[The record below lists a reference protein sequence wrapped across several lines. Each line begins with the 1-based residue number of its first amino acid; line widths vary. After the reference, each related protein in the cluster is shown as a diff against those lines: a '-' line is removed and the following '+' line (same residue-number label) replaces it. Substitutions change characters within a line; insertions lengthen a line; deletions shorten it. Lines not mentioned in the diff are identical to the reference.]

1 MFNSSLNV
9 RHAVR
14 LAIAGAAAAAS
25 TAALAQQA
33 TTAASS
39 TAAPKELEEVIVT
52 GTRIQQSPNSVSIAP
67 VASLTAD
74 DIAKTGL
81 VRTEDLLNNLPQ
93 VIAEQGSG
101 QSISA
106 DGTASVSLRG
116 LGSYRTLVL
125 INGRRMQPGGG
136 IINAS
141 SPDIN
146 QIPSAMVE
154 RVDVLTGGA
163 SATYGA
169 DAVAGV
175 VNFIMNTHFEGVRI
189 DFDYGQ
195 NMYGQNS
202 DTAQQALRD
211 KGLPVP
217 GNFTGGQNRD
227 WSFMAGSNF
236 ADGKGNATVYATYL
250 NTSPVV
256 GTDLDYAGCT
266 LNSAGAAPPPGQP
279 WGKVTCGGSSSSAT
293 GRFLLLGNNGTSSYA
308 TLADG
313 TIDAGNGQ
321 FRPYT
326 AADSYNYGGISYAQR
341 QAERWTAGAFLNYD
355 VNENINVYSET
366 MFARNTS
373 TAQYGPS
380 GLFAFGTPSISCS
393 NPLLGDVNTPGTPA
407 FNMCQPAEIAAN
419 QSTFGGTGDRIT
431 VYAARRSVESGP
443 RLDNYSSDSIRQV
456 IGMRGG
462 WGDAWTYDV
471 YGQYGMSLLHDN
483 EGGFLGAQQVNYAL
497 DVVPNPATGGVAGVA
512 AGAPVCVVALTG
524 IDTACVPWNIW
535 NRGGVNAA
543 QLAYLTVASTYDVNA
558 TEYILDGSVTGDLGK
573 YGIKFP
579 TAATGVDVNIGTEY
593 RQESYDFDPDYIFAH
608 GFASGGNGAATAIHG
623 KFHVNEYFV
632 EARVPIVDNVPGIYH
647 LGFEGGYRYS
657 DYTTGFTTDTFKLG
671 LEYAP
676 IQDLKLRGSFNRAVR
691 APSIGDLYSPAPVG
705 AGGTADPCWGIGASA
720 PAFTVQQCINTGLPA
735 AKYGHVLPNPA
746 AQINTT
752 AGGNPNLKPE
762 SADTYTI
769 GFVLQPV
776 ALPAFTMSLDYYDIK
791 IDDTITSLTSNTV
804 LTNCA
809 NTGDPQLCGLIHRD
823 PNTGSLWVN
832 NNDYVDT
839 DEVNIGTITTKG
851 YDLAARYMQPVGS
864 MGKLA
869 FTLSGTY
876 VTDWSTQPLPT
887 GASYDCTGLY
897 GATCNA
903 PTPKWRHTFETD
915 WATPWAGLTIAA
927 RWRYIGPVDVDSSSS
942 DPQLNQDFQP
952 GFGHIGGYDY
962 IDLSAAIS
970 WGEHFSFR
978 AGVNNITDKP
988 PPIVLN
994 GNYSNCPNTTCNDNT
1009 WVGTYDT
1016 LGRYLFLHVT
1026 AKF

>member
-1 MFNSSLNV
+1 MFNLSLNV

-14 LAIAGAAAAAS
+14 LAITGAAAAAS
-25 TAALAQQA
+25 TAALAQTAA
-33 TTAASS
+33 TTTPPA
-39 TAAPKELEEVIVT
+39 KELEEVIVT

-67 VASLTAD
+67 VASITAD
-74 DIAKTGL
+74 DIQKSGL

-116 LGSYRTLVL
+116 LGSFRTLVL

-146 QIPSAMVE
+146 QIPAAMVE

-175 VNFIMNTHFEGVRI
+175 VNFIMNTHFEGVRL

-195 NMYGQNS
+195 NMYEQNN
-202 DTAQQALRD
+202 DFAQGALRAANI
-211 KGLPVP
+211 PVP
-217 GNFTGGQNRD
+217 GSFTGGQNRD

-236 ADGKGNATVYATYL
+236 ADGKGNATVYGTYL

-256 GTDLDYAGCT
+256 GSQLDYAGCT
-266 LNSAGAAPPPGQP
+266 LNSASSAPKPGQP
-279 WGKVTCGGSSSSAT
+279 WAPVTCGGSSSSAT
-293 GRFLLLGNNGTSSYA
+293 GRFLLLGTTPGSSYA

-313 TIDAGNGQ
+313 TVDKASGL
-321 FRPYT
+321 FRPYS
-326 AADSYNYGGISYAQR
+326 AADSYNYGAASYAQR
-341 QAERWTAGAFLNYD
+341 QAIRYTAGAFLNYD

-366 MFARNTS
+366 MYARNTS
-373 TAQYGPS
+373 TAQYGSS

-393 NPLLGDVNTPGTPA
+393 NPLFNASELAALCSPA
-407 FNMCQPAEIAAN
+407 TIAAN
-419 QSTFGGTGDRIT
+419 QATFGGTGDRIT
-431 VYAARRSVESGP
+431 IYAARRSVESGP
-443 RLDNYSSDSIRQV
+443 RIDNYSSNSIREV
-456 IGMRGG
+456 IGMKGG
-462 WGDAWTYDV
+462 WGEAWTYDV
-471 YGQYGMSLLHDN
+471 YGQYGISALSDN
-483 EGGFLGAQQVNYAL
+483 QGGYLGQQQINNSL
-497 DVVPNPATGGVAGVA
+497 DVLPNPATGGVAGVA
-512 AGAPVCVVALTG
+512 VGAPVCAAALAG
-524 IDTACVPWNIW
+524 LDPACVPWNIW
-535 NRGGVNAA
+535 NTNGVTAA
-543 QLAYLTVASTYDVNA
+543 QLNYLTVQSTYDVTA
-558 TEYILDGSVTGDLGK
+558 TEYVVDGSVTGDLGK
-573 YGIKFP
+573 YGLKFP
-579 TAATGVDVNIGTEY
+579 TAATGIDVNIGTEY
-593 RQESYDFDPDYIFAH
+593 RQETYNFNPDYIFSH
-608 GFASGGNGAATAIHG
+608 GFAAGGNGAATAIDG
-623 KFHVNEYFV
+623 TFHVNEYFF
-632 EARVPIVDNVPGIYH
+632 ETRIPIADNLPGIYH

-657 DYTTGFTTDTFKLG
+657 DYTSGFNTDTFKLG
-671 LEYAP
+671 LEWAP
-676 IQDLKLRGSFNRAVR
+676 IQDIKLRGSFNRAVR
-691 APSIGDLYSPAPVG
+691 APSIGDLFSPSVVG
-705 AGGTADPCWGIGASA
+705 AGGTADLCWGATPVFS
-720 PAFTVQQCINTGLPA
+720 PTQCANTGVKA
-735 AKYGHVLPNPA
+735 NQYGHILANPA

-752 AGGNPNLKPE
+752 AGGNVNLKPE
-762 SADTYTI
+762 KADTYTV
-769 GFVLQPV
+769 GFVLQPL
-776 ALPAFTMSLDYYDIK
+776 ALQGFSMSLDYYDIK
-791 IDDTITSLTSNTV
+791 IDDTIASLTSNTV

-823 PNTGSLWVN
+823 PNTGSLWFN

-851 YDLAARYMQPVGS
+851 YDLAARYAMNAGS
-864 MGKLA
+864 GGKLA

-887 GASYDCTGLY
+887 GGSFDCTGLY

-903 PTPKWRHTFETD
+903 PTPKWRHNFETD
-915 WATPWAGLTIAA
+915 WATPWAGLTLAA
-927 RWRYIGPVDVDSSSS
+927 RWRYIGPVDVDASSSN
-942 DPQLNQDFQP
+942 PQLTGDFQP

-962 IDLSAAIS
+962 IDLSGSIS
-970 WGEHFSFR
+970 WGAHLTFR
-978 AGVNNITDKP
+978 AGVNNITDKS

-994 GNYSNCPNTTCNDNT
+994 GNLSNCPNTTCNDNT

-1016 LGRYLFLHVT
+1016 LGRYVFFHVS